1 MYTCTAI
8 FVCLLVYF
16 VHKYV
21 CLFVLFAFAL
31 EPPKKTQFY
40 VCILHFYAV
49 QKILHFGVMDS
60 GAMKL
65 KRPQVK
71 YLLIKSACTFVS
83 NDKANLIKFV
93 S

>member
-1 MYTCTAI
+1 MFA
-8 FVCLLVYF
+8 CLCFSL
-16 VHKYV
+16 
-21 CLFVLFAFAL
+21 LLWSRQ
-31 EPPKKTQFY
+31 KKTQFY

-49 QKILHFGVMDS
+49 QKILHFGVMGS

-83 NDKANLIKFV
+83 NDNNDIMI
-93 S
+93 